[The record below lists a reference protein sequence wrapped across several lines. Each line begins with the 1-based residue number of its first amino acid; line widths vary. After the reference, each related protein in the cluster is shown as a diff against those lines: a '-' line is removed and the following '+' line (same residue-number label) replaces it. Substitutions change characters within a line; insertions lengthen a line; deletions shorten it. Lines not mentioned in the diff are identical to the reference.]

1 MGNLKLK
8 IVLTAVMLV
17 FAIVPAVIV
26 GAIGTF
32 SVMGYERSARITPS
46 SRWVSPNLPE

>member
-17 FAIVPAVIV
+17 FAIVPAVP
-26 GAIGTF
+26 
-32 SVMGYERSARITPS
+32 RITPS